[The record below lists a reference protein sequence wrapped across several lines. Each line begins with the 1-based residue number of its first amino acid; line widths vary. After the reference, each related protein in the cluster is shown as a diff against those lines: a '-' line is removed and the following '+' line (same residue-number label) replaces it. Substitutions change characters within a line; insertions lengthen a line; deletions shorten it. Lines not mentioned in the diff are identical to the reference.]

1 MRFFF
6 YFMLIAFAMSLLI
19 VGCKKTDDKIEPP
32 TTPPLTQ
39 LKFTPEKTTLELGKT
54 AEVTIVGTLK
64 TTDKVKIANEEI
76 VALQGAVTDNKI
88 KLLAKKVGITQVQ
101 ILTAEGKERG
111 RFEVIVTPI
120 FKLSFTPE
128 ALSFELGKTAEV
140 TIVGT
145 LNTTD
150 KVQIADEAV
159 VALQGAITDNKINLL
174 AKKIGTTKVSILSA
188 EGKERGAFEVTVTP
202 VFELHFTPET
212 STVEVGKTTEVT
224 IIGNPNTTDKVQI
237 ADGTIV
243 ALQGAITDNKI
254 NLLAKKIGT
263 TKVSILSAE
272 GKERGAFEVTVTP
285 VFELHFTPETSTV
298 EVGKTTEVTIIGNL
312 NTTDKVQIADETIVA
327 LQGTITDNKVSLL
340 AKKIGTTKVSIL
352 TTDNKERGT
361 FEVTVTPKLLLSFS
375 PAKVTIEQ
383 EKTATVTFSG
393 VWNDT
398 DKVRIANEAI
408 VTLHGKVTDNKIN
421 LLAKGI
427 GTTQVQVLTADGQ
440 NRGSFEVT
448 VTPKLLLSFSPAKIT
463 IEQEKTA
470 TVTFSGVWNDTD
482 KVRIANE
489 AIVSLHG
496 KVTDNKINL
505 LAKGIG
511 TTQVQVLT
519 ADGQNRGSFEVTVTP
534 KLLLSFSPAKITIEQ
549 EKTATVTFSGVWND
563 TDKVRIAN
571 EAIVSLHGKVTD
583 NKINLLAKGIG
594 TTQVQVLTADGRE
607 RGAFE
612 VKVTPKLLLSFTPAK
627 VVIKKAE
634 TTTVTF
640 SGVWNASDRVQ
651 IVNDAIVS
659 LQGEVTN
666 NKINLL
672 ANKVGTTKVH
682 VYTVDGQDRGGFE
695 VVVYEEPKK
704 MTLPYKTNIPHYKT
718 EITSKE
724 EYKRLIEETLRTY
737 ESLKRELEAL
747 DKYPLD
753 KYRYNDQNA
762 LYLEGIRISRAA
774 KQYYKD
780 NKDTADLR
788 NLKNTYE
795 NLHQYGIG
803 YTEVEIMVRLAEQY
817 RKEFPNNTEIEN
829 IIKENFNGEYGNL
842 DGPILTNYL
851 NNNIVKAFNNI
862 IDIVNRLK

>member
-1 MRFFF
+1 
-6 YFMLIAFAMSLLI
+6 MLIAFAMSLLI
-19 VGCKKTDDKIEPP
+19 VGCKKSEDKIEPP

-111 RFEVIVTPI
+111 RFEVTVTPI

-145 LNTTD
+145 LNTSD
-150 KVQIADEAV
+150 RVQIADEAV

-188 EGKERGAFEVTVTP
+188 EGKERGAFEVSVTP

-272 GKERGAFEVTVTP
+272 GKERGAFEVSVTP
-285 VFELHFTPETSTV
+285 VFELHFTPETTTV
-298 EVGKTTEVTIIGNL
+298 ELEKTTEVTIVGTL

-408 VTLHGKVTDNKIN
+408 V
-421 LLAKGI
+421 
-427 GTTQVQVLTADGQ
+427 
-440 NRGSFEVT
+440 
-448 VTPKLLLSFSPAKIT
+448 
-463 IEQEKTA
+463 
-470 TVTFSGVWNDTD
+470 
-482 KVRIANE
+482 
-489 AIVSLHG
+489 SLHG
-496 KVTDNKINL
+496 KVTDNKISL

-651 IVNDAIVS
+651 IVNEAIVS

>member
-1 MRFFF
+1 
-6 YFMLIAFAMSLLI
+6 MLIAFAMSLLI
-19 VGCKKTDDKIEPP
+19 VGCKKSEDKIEPP

-111 RFEVIVTPI
+111 RFEVTVTPI

-145 LNTTD
+145 LNTSD
-150 KVQIADEAV
+150 RVQIADEAV

-188 EGKERGAFEVTVTP
+188 EGKERGAFEVSVTP

-272 GKERGAFEVTVTP
+272 GKERGAFEVSVTP
-285 VFELHFTPETSTV
+285 VFELHFTPETTTV
-298 EVGKTTEVTIIGNL
+298 ELEKTTEVTIVGTL

-519 ADGQNRGSFEVTVTP
+519 ADG
-534 KLLLSFSPAKITIEQ
+534 
-549 EKTATVTFSGVWND
+549 
-563 TDKVRIAN
+563 
-571 EAIVSLHGKVTD
+571 
-583 NKINLLAKGIG
+583 
-594 TTQVQVLTADGRE
+594 RE

-651 IVNDAIVS
+651 IVNEAIVS